1 MTDLTVDTFI
11 DQPAR
16 VSAPGTASWT
26 CPFCPLLC
34 DAFSVKAADKAAD
47 KATPRPALALVG
59 STCPRARAALAQF
72 TADAAAPQPL
82 LKGKAASLDDAIA
95 AAARVLA
102 ASRLPLF
109 GGLATD
115 VAGARALYAL
125 ASATGAVSDAAHG
138 AAATQALRALQ
149 DRGGYT
155 TTLAEI
161 KARAD
166 LMVCIGAVPTERF
179 PEFDRRCGIGFDG
192 GSLSKRDMV
201 VIGADGDGDS
211 DSDRDSDSKSEGEGD
226 LFATVACLAA
236 LVAGLAVRDAPEAL
250 RALSARLHAARY
262 AVLVYETG
270 RLPPHGALVIEAIH
284 RTVATLNRTTRAA
297 AFALG
302 SDAGEATA
310 SQVFTWLSGLPLRS
324 RSAPAGQVHE
334 PQLFDAARL
343 LKGNAVD
350 ALLWVSSFTADEP
363 PPPSTLPRIV
373 LGHPGLAAACAEMDV
388 FIPVSTPGIGSAG
401 HLFRGDGSV
410 MLPLQRVLD
419 DGLPTVAAILIR
431 LRHALTKA
439 AA

>member
-1 MTDLTVDTFI
+1 MTELTAATLIDT
-11 DQPAR
+11 PTST
-16 VSAPGTASWT
+16 SAPSTSSWT

-34 DAFSVKAADKAAD
+34 DEFGVAASPGA
-47 KATPRPALALVG
+47 PLALTG
-59 STCPRARAALAQF
+59 SECPRARAALAQF
-72 TADAAAPQPL
+72 TAGAAAKTPL
-82 LKGKAASLDDAIA
+82 LRGHAASLDDAIA

-125 ASATGAVSDAAHG
+125 ASATGAISDAAHG

-166 LMVCIGAVPTERF
+166 LMVCIGAAPTERF
-179 PEFDRRCGIGFDG
+179 PEFDRRCGIGVDG
-192 GSLSKRDMV
+192 GSLSASDV
-201 VIGADGDGDS
+201 LVIGAEVDGEGEGNGAGDGDGD
-211 DSDRDSDSKSEGEGD
+211 
-226 LFATVACLAA
+226 LFDTVACLAG
-236 LVAGLAVRDAPEAL
+236 LVAGLAVRDAPEPL
-250 RALSARLHAARY
+250 RALSARLRAARY

-334 PQLFDAARL
+334 PHLFDAARL
-343 LKGNAVD
+343 LKGDAVD

-363 PPPSTLPRIV
+363 PPPSALPRIV
-373 LGHPGLAAACAEMDV
+373 LGHPGLAAACAEADV
-388 FIPVSTPGIGSAG
+388 FIPVSTPGIGSTG

-410 MLPLQRVLD
+410 MLPLQRVLH
-419 DGLPTVAAILIR
+419 DGLPTVADILIR
-431 LRHALTKA
+431 LRQALTKA
-439 AA
+439 AS